1 MIFQLFIISFDIQS
15 FLEYNEEKGRCSVEK
30 VFDRERYLRFD
41 KLFLKV
47 AWLMIVF
54 SILLLLLSAALVR
67 AIIATP
73 EFVIAITSV
82 YLYYHFAY
90 FGYGLFRIFRF
101 TFVIRKKKEEL
112 TVWRSVL
119 GILLAPVSFIILY
132 TAIFL
137 FALSSCAA

>member
-1 MIFQLFIISFDIQS
+1 M
-15 FLEYNEEKGRCSVEK
+15 NK

-67 AIIATP
+67 AVIAAP

-82 YLYYHFAY
+82 YLYYHFVY

-119 GILLAPVSFIILY
+119 GTFLAPVSFVILY
-132 TAIFL
+132 IAIFL

>member
-1 MIFQLFIISFDIQS
+1 MKKRGDIFM
-15 FLEYNEEKGRCSVEK
+15 EK

-54 SILLLLLSAALVR
+54 SILLLLLSAALVKS
-67 AIIATP
+67 IVATP
-73 EFVIAITSV
+73 EFVIAITSI

-90 FGYGLFRIFRF
+90 FGYGLFRIIRF
-101 TFVIRKKKEEL
+101 SFVIRKKKEDL

-119 GILLAPVSFIILY
+119 GILLAPVSFVILY